1 MTKYLKLIAVMTCVV
16 TFADIDYNHPEF
28 NWSTIET
35 EHFKVHFHDETESTA
50 REAATVA
57 EEVYD
62 KITTMYDFEPKE
74 KTHLVLTDPDD
85 ISNGA
90 AYYYDNK
97 IVIYSSPLDFA
108 LRGSHRW
115 LQNVITHEFVHII
128 SLQKSMKAGTK
139 IPGAYLQFMDYEKE
153 NRPDVLYGYPNALV
167 SYPIPGAVVPPW
179 FAEGIAQYMYS
190 DADWDHWDT
199 HRDMILRDRVL
210 NNNLLSFAQ
219 MNTFGKKG
227 IGNES
232 TYNAGFAL
240 VEFLVTRYGEE
251 SLKNILIELSKP
263 FQFSI
268 SKSIENVLGINSKVL
283 FNDFKE
289 HLEYNYGQK
298 TKNIF
303 KNEYSGEIII
313 DSGTSNFHPKWQP
326 NNNAFSYITNKK
338 NDFFSQTDLY
348 LFDLRTK
355 SEKKISGGVS
365 YAPSWN
371 ADGTKLY
378 YCKKPKFPNKHGSK
392 FYDIF
397 SYDIKEE
404 KETRL
409 TYDARS
415 FNPVYIKRLESLAY
429 ISTYDGNQNIFL
441 LDLNNLETK
450 KITDFNEQ
458 TMITYLNYS
467 EIENIIYFDITNHH
481 YRDIALYDLN
491 KDSIKFFMENP
502 FIDERNACISNE
514 GQIIYSKDE
523 TGIFNLYLNEKIDS
537 RSGYITNTTGGAFM
551 PDISDSKQILYSLY
565 KNGSYKIALI
575 DSIKYIFNDSIVGY
589 TNKFFNNK
597 RWNKGPIKEKNSL
610 IKEKYTDQFPNM
622 FVMPKIMADY
632 NTLKP
637 GFYFQST
644 EIINRLAL
652 FGGFSVN
659 SLRDIDANF
668 IFEFKRFYP
677 TIFFETYFATRNRF
691 ESSKY
696 KGVYTVNDNIRF
708 RMIQFRSGLKLPVFG
723 SFLEI
728 FSSWQRYRA
737 FIKEEVPDEGLKGK
751 TDYDYFQGIDFGLS
765 WKIKLIKSSLDGNIN
780 PSNGISI
787 WSLVNFERN
796 KFIEG
801 LDLSDSGTLV
811 EAWADNNLYKIQLG
825 ASLHYKIPRI
835 EKLTGTIKAEYGKIS
850 NQRVDDFFHFYIG
863 GMPGLKGYPFYSI
876 QGTNKLITELSWR
889 VPIFREKNIP
899 FLWMIF
905 QNMTFGTIFQVGDAW
920 VGKNSLN
927 HIKENGFWKRSYG
940 FQVRLSGFSFYNYPI
955 AIEYEVHRPLN
966 EVVNKYVNSNE
977 EEVIYEK
984 KSRNYIK
991 ILFDF

>member
-1 MTKYLKLIAVMTCVV
+1 MIGYFNRTIILISTIV
-16 TFADIDYNHPEF
+16 FAEIDYNHPEF

-57 EEVYD
+57 EAVYS
-62 KITTMYDFEPKE
+62 KVTQLYDFEPKE

-128 SLQKSMKAGTK
+128 SLRKSMKAGTT

-153 NRPDVLYGYPNALV
+153 NRPDVLYGYPNALI

-190 DADWDHWDT
+190 NADWDHWDS
-199 HRDMILRDRVL
+199 HRDMILRDRAL
-210 NNNLLSFAQ
+210 NNNLLKFSE
-219 MNTFGKKG
+219 MNTFGKRG

-240 VEFLVTRYGEE
+240 VRYIVSKYGEN
-251 SLKNILIELSKP
+251 SLKNICIELSKP
-263 FQFSI
+263 LQFSI
-268 SKSIENVLGINSKVL
+268 NKSIENTLGINGEILYS
-283 FNDFKE
+283 DFKKD
-289 HLEYNYGQK
+289 LENEYTLK
-298 TKNIF
+298 TKNILA
-303 KNEYSGEIII
+303 NEYFGEIII
-313 DSGTSNFHPKWQP
+313 NNGTSNFHPKWQP

-348 LFDLRTK
+348 LFNLENKT
-355 SEKKISGGVS
+355 EKKISGGVS
-365 YAPSWN
+365 YAPTWN
-371 ADGTKLY
+371 EDGNKLY

-397 SYDIKEE
+397 SYDIIEE
-404 KETRL
+404 KEERL
-409 TYDARS
+409 TFGSRS
-415 FNPVYIKRLESLAY
+415 FNPVYIQRLESLAY
-429 ISTYDGNQNIFL
+429 ISTKDGNQNIFL
-441 LDLNNLETK
+441 LNLKNLEEK
-450 KITDFNEQ
+450 KITEFDEQ

-467 EIENIIYFDITNHH
+467 EIENSIYFDITSHH
-481 YRDIALYDLN
+481 YRDIAVFDLN
-491 KDSIKFFMENP
+491 NDSVKFLMNNQF
-502 FIDERNACISNE
+502 FDERNACGSNN
-514 GQIIYSKDE
+514 GQFIYSQDK
-523 TGIFNLYLNEKIDS
+523 TGIFNLYGINTSDS
-537 RSGYITNTTGGAFM
+537 SSGYITNTIGGAFM

-575 DSIKYIFNDSIVGY
+575 DSIRYISDDSTVGY
-589 TNKFFNNK
+589 SNDFFNK
-597 RWNKGPIKEKNSL
+597 RRWQKGPIKEKNNL

-622 FVMPKIMADY
+622 FIMPKIMSDY

-644 EIINRLAL
+644 EIINRLAI
-652 FGGFSVN
+652 FGGFSIN
-659 SLRDIDANF
+659 SIRDIDANF
-668 IFEFKRFYP
+668 MFEFKRFYP
-677 TIFFETYFATRNRF
+677 TLFFETYFATRNRA

-696 KGVYTVNDNIRF
+696 QGVYTVNDNIRF
-708 RMIQFRSGLKLPVFG
+708 RMIQFRSGLKLPTFG
-723 SFLEI
+723 SSLEL

-751 TDYDYFQGIDFGLS
+751 TDYDYFQGIDFGVS
-765 WKIKLIKSSLDGNIN
+765 WKINLIKSRLDGNIN

-787 WSLVNFERN
+787 WSLINFEKN

-801 LDLSDSGTLV
+801 LDLSDSGTLI
-811 EAWADNNLYKIQLG
+811 EDWADNNLYKIQFGGLFNFE
-825 ASLHYKIPRI
+825 LP
-835 EKLTGTIKAEYGKIS
+835 KLERWTGTIKSEYGKIS

-876 QGTNKLITELSWR
+876 QGTNKLITELSFR
-889 VPIFREKNIP
+889 VPIFREKNVP
-899 FLWMIF
+899 FFWMIF

-920 VGKNSLN
+920 VGENSLN
-927 HIKENGFWKRSYG
+927 HIKENNSWKRSYG
-940 FQVRLSGFSFYNYPI
+940 FQIRLNGFSFYNYPV
-955 AIEYEVHRPLN
+955 AIEYEMHQPLD
-966 EVVNKYVNSNE
+966 VVFNKFVNSSE

-984 KSRNYIK
+984 ESRNYIK